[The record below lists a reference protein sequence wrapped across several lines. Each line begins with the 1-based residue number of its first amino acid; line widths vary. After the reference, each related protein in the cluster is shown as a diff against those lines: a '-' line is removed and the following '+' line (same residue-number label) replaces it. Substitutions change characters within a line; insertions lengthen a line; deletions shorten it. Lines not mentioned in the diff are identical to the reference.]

1 MLKKIQTGLKLTFC
15 VKTDFVAYKK
25 SSFKLKIFW
34 KIFQVTIFKIK
45 LLNKNITI
53 LSSHYAKSLNFIG
66 VHALSRMFKS
76 EENSNNIESM
86 IKVEPEEFQ
95 KNIQI
100 KNKRQLPSEIL
111 RLKANM

>member
-1 MLKKIQTGLKLTFC
+1 
-15 VKTDFVAYKK
+15 
-25 SSFKLKIFW
+25 
-34 KIFQVTIFKIK
+34 
-45 LLNKNITI
+45 
-53 LSSHYAKSLNFIG
+53 
-66 VHALSRMFKS
+66 
-76 EENSNNIESM
+76 M